1 MGHVFSL
8 VLSREITDDESA
20 VLQESGCYGASFG
33 IDSLPTNAE
42 VSVTKVDIDDTVS
55 PSLAEAIESALE
67 AVKKVPDLG
76 VPGLTVPALPVEQR
90 TKPGVV
96 DGEVIEEVA
105 SVSNDEVIEE
115 VTSVSSKDVPSEASA
130 KKPGTGQARA
140 RKPSTRKTST
150 RKTGARKTTSG
161 KAAAGAVESPG
172 DAKEPEEAAAVAD

>member
-8 VLSREITDDESA
+8 VLSREITDEESV

-33 IDSLPTNAE
+33 TDSLPTNAE

-76 VPGLTVPALPVEQR
+76 VPGLTVPALPVEKR

-96 DGEVIEEVA
+96 DGEVIEEVT
-105 SVSNDEVIEE
+105 EVVEE
-115 VTSVSSKDVPSEASA
+115 VTSVRNKDVPSAASEDVSSEASA
-130 KKPGTGQARA
+130 KKPGTRQARA
-140 RKPSTRKTST
+140 RKPSTRKTAA
-150 RKTGARKTTSG
+150 KKPASG
-161 KAAAGAVESPG
+161 NATAGAAADDPRESV
-172 DAKEPEEAAAVAD
+172 EAATAAD